1 MLLSCGFRPDGTPTI
16 CEQDVLAEHGRGEL
30 GCAQQIERTLDKPLI
45 GGSTAFHEFEQLGEE
60 RHKGL
65 HLDGIAFEH
74 NRIATYRDTRIERLF
89 DYVEQAIAGSHH
101 KRHVHGW
108 RRGERDMR

>member
-1 MLLSCGFRPDGTPTI
+1 MSSRSMEGVNSAVRSRSSARWINPS
-16 CEQDVLAEHGRGEL
+16 
-30 GCAQQIERTLDKPLI
+30 I

-60 RHKGL
+60 RHKRL

-74 NRIATYRDTRIERLF
+74 NRIAAYRDTRIERLF

-101 KRHVHGW
+101 ERHVHG
-108 RRGERDMR
+108 